1 MNLWSRI
8 LRRPFAM
15 ARPKSSSKNF
25 KAELNFKEI
34 NETADPYDVIDR
46 NVSGIE
52 HRLRLREL
60 RRLKDQL
67 FLDKPDLNSFKKD
80 NLPFDSNYIN
90 SGNYDFELSYST
102 LSLFPGIN
110 CATEFSLD
118 PSVTICVKFE
128 SSKFS
133 KLEIK
138 NIKKLMNLGDE
149 AKECRFTI
157 SDFPLVSQN
166 KTRAIHVLKA
176 IVDVAKNEKIVEKD
190 LDSLIHYQN
199 TVYNS
204 KRTASDDKHLEFP
217 EDWLQGIH
225 KKENIN

>member
-15 ARPKSSSKNF
+15 ARPKSSSKNS

-46 NVSGIE
+46 NFSGIE
-52 HRLRLREL
+52 NRLRLREL

-80 NLPFDSNYIN
+80 NLPFGSNDIN
-90 SGNYDFELSYST
+90 QGSCNFELSYST
-102 LSLFPGIN
+102 LSLFPGLN
-110 CATEFSLD
+110 CATEFSRD

-133 KLEIK
+133 KLEIEK
-138 NIKKLMNLGDE
+138 IKKLTNLGDE

-157 SDFPLVSQN
+157 SYFPLVSQN
-166 KTRAIHVLKA
+166 KTRAINVLKV
-176 IVDVAKNEKIVEKD
+176 IVDVVKNEKITEKD
-190 LDSLIHYQN
+190 LDSLIHYPN

-204 KRTASDDKHLEFP
+204 KRTYSGGKHLEFP
-217 EDWLQGIH
+217 ADWLQGLH
-225 KKENIN
+225 KKENID